1 MPKLYLLKFNNT
13 VPPLALHLCVDEIF
27 FWLTKNQVNKIFSE
41 NAFDAVM
48 HFVVVAY
55 VGVMV

>member
-1 MPKLYLLKFNNT
+1 M
-13 VPPLALHLCVDEIF
+13 PPLALHLCVDEIF
-27 FWLTKNQVNKIFSE
+27 FCLTNNQVNKIFLE

-48 HFVVVAY
+48 HFVTVAY